1 MHNITPDIPVKLLTI
16 FELLIPKINPNNPTT
31 PPKISSKKINAKIG
45 MLNKINDKFN
55 RMLTNPNIK
64 ENNAFLLFIFITL
77 ISFN

>member
-1 MHNITPDIPVKLLTI
+1 MPDIPVKPLTI
-16 FELLIPKINPNNPTT
+16 LKLFMPEINPNNPTT

-64 ENNAFLLFIFITL
+64 ESNAFLLIIFMAL